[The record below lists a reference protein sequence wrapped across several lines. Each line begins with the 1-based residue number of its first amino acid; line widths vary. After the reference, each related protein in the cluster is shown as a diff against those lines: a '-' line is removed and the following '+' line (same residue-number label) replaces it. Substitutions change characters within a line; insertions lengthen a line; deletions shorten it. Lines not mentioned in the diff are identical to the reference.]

1 MAPMA
6 EKMYGLISKARGEG
20 STTKDSLSKCR
31 LTFRLETLNPTS
43 AGVIPIRLKKVTMED
58 ISSASA

>member
-1 MAPMA
+1 MEAQLREMFFRF
-6 EKMYGLISKARGEG
+6 KKKNGLFQ
-20 STTKDSLSKCR
+20 TKDSLSKCR
-31 LTFRLETLNPTS
+31 CTFRLETLNPTS